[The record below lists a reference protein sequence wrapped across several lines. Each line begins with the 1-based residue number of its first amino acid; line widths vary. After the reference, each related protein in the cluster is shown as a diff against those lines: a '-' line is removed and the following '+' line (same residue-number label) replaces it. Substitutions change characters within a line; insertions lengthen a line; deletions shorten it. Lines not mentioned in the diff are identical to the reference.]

1 MTDSLDKFE
10 SYNST
15 KESKDKVVSIEE
27 TYKANWRKQYK
38 LKSYLTIIYLISHLF
53 DIHEVTRDFPSVPQR
68 N

>member
-27 TYKANWRKQYK
+27 TYKANWSVHDKF
-38 LKSYLTIIYLISHLF
+38 LKTDLEFIQLKFVLI
-53 DIHEVTRDFPSVPQR
+53 V
-68 N
+68 